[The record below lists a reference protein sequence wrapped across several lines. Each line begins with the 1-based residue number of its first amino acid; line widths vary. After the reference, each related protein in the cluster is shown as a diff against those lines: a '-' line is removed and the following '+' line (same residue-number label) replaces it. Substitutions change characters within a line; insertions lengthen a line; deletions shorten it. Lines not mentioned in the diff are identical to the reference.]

1 MAYFSDE
8 TIQKVWEK
16 AEIVPGYDSDKQRKD
31 QCKAWIGREVY
42 GDRGSDYGWKIDHIS
57 PVSKGGTDNF
67 SNLRPLQWENNASRQ
82 NAAFHVRLH
91 HLEIIT
97 SRNET

>member
-16 AEIVPGYDSDKQRKD
+16 GTVVQNNDPAVWRKD
-31 QCKAWIGREVY
+31 HCGAWINRSQY
-42 GDRGSDYGWKIDHIS
+42 GNRNSDWGWEIDHITLES
-57 PVSKGGTDNF
+57 DGGSDEL

-82 NAAFHVRLH
+82 DKNWSCK
-91 HLEIIT
+91 IT
-97 SRNET
+97 SSGTKNVANE